1 MDVIF
6 LLAFWLFL
14 LTALTLGWQAG
25 NRHDRRVIIAI
36 AAAAIISAGA
46 SLLLQERISLPL
58 VAAVDV
64 LLLVVVMRYALS
76 SGRYWPIWFA
86 AFHMTSVVF
95 TVLAVVLPPIPHM
108 VAERIAGFW
117 SLACLIVMV
126 VGLIIDQRRG
136 VNPSPT

>member
-46 SLLLQERISLPL
+46 SLFLQERISLPL
-58 VAAVDV
+58 VATVDV

-86 AFHMTSVVF
+86 AFHMT
-95 TVLAVVLPPIPHM
+95 
-108 VAERIAGFW
+108 
-117 SLACLIVMV
+117 
-126 VGLIIDQRRG
+126 
-136 VNPSPT
+136 